1 MFPDGR
7 TGKAT
12 KKMLLKHNLRQA
24 AREMN
29 IVPGL
34 HSALVSIP
42 KLADA
47 RYTTVFNKDGA
58 AIYDDYTTKI
68 TATSPPVL
76 EFIRCEHT
84 GMWKLDLNPAAS
96 LPTPEGQAAPLETIN
111 VNFNLPSARKTFL
124 WYHASA
130 GFPTKATFIDAVRNG
145 NYSTWP
151 KLTVTLI
158 NRYFPDSDETIKG
171 HLKGQRQRIRLT
183 KQAALEKIIEN
194 EEVRIKIEGEG
205 SPFHQIPITKTHEA
219 FFRVDDI
226 TDSIHTDQT
235 GAFPFTSQ
243 RGNRYIMVAI
253 HLDANYIFAEPMR
266 NRTKEEMIRA
276 YEKIINRMRGAG
288 LGIKKA
294 HVGQQ
299 YIGCAQAIHLPA
311 TNTVQTGPPQ
321 QSQTQPS
328 RARHPDFQS
337 AFYRNPGRSLRQ
349 VSALPLVP
357 SPQANRTHLKSP
369 PPIQGSSKNIRICPC
384 PRPPRLHE
392 KAICPSRLRNRS
404 PRQTGQPPNLGHEI
418 GCRFQHRHVDGTPP
432 MFSSVCYKNQSNT
445 DK

>member
-1 MFPDGR
+1 MSAIGTGSPTNKIAAHWARKLHNRKLRRFAFLDSGATLGAAPKENEPDLVDTGQPSRKTFMFPDGR

-12 KKMLLKHNLRQA
+12 KKMLLKHNLRVE

-47 RYTTVFNKDGA
+47 GYTTVFNKKGA

-76 EFIRCEHT
+76 ESERCEHT
-84 GMWKLDLNPAAS
+84 GMWKLDLNPAAT
-96 LPTPEGQAAPLETIN
+96 LTTPTDPAAPHETIN
-111 VNFNLPSARKTFL
+111 VIFELPSARDTFL

-171 HLKGQRQRIRLT
+171 HLKGQRQGIRST
-183 KQAALEKIIEN
+183 KQVALEKILEN

-205 SPFHQIPITKTHEA
+205 SPFHQIPTISKTHEA
-219 FFRVDDI
+219 FFRVDDL

-253 HLDANYIFAEPMR
+253 HLGANYIFVEPMR

-276 YEKIINRMRGAG
+276 YEKIINRMKLAG
-288 LGIKKA
+288 LGIKKHTLDNEA
-294 HVGQQ
+294 SEALKQYIRGQQ
-299 YIGCAQAIHLPA
+299 IQFELVPPELTDA
-311 TNTVQTGPPQ
+311 TK
-321 QSQTQPS
+321 
-328 RARHPDFQS
+328 QS
-337 AFYRNPGRSLRQ
+337 A
-349 VSALPLVP
+349 
-357 SPQANRTHLKSP
+357 
-369 PPIQGSSKNIRICPC
+369 
-384 PRPPRLHE
+384 
-392 KAICPSRLRNRS
+392 PSRLSKRILLQSWQESTTSFRS
-404 PRQTGQPPNLGHEI
+404 PSGAI
-418 GCRFQHRHVDGTPP
+418 
-432 MFSSVCYKNQSNT
+432 SSNQRNSH
-445 DK
+445 